1 MEKFDGIELARGYLE
16 GVAHVRGALLIQ
28 GWMLLPDRECS
39 SFRVY
44 LNRELA
50 GSAHTV
56 LREDVARAFPWIPHA
71 ARSGFQFQLHG
82 PAAETIRAGRLD
94 VIGFHQKGHP
104 IARMGS
110 AFRTDLDTAVP
121 TPPPELM
128 KRVANTEDPR
138 FFKIGGRKTFGEFV
152 DAIKGY
158 CELGSARRLL
168 DWGSGCGRVTVHFL
182 LDPNMPQV
190 FGCDI
195 DPEAIAWC
203 SNNLQPGSFSRIEP
217 WPPTPYKDSTFDL
230 VIAHSVFTHL
240 AREVQKAWLAE
251 MKRIIIPGGLFLAS
265 THGEFAALFTFPNP
279 FGDSESPRGLVS
291 NLKNMLAR
299 FRRGTGLLKDGIC
312 DGMSDPALRGIAP
325 EGYYQSVFQTRAYT
339 IREWSK
345 YFEILEYI
353 ERGMGNFQDLV
364 VMRRPA

>member
-1 MEKFDGIELARGYLE
+1 
-16 GVAHVRGALLIQ
+16 
-28 GWMLLPDRECS
+28 
-39 SFRVY
+39 
-44 LNRELA
+44 
-50 GSAHTV
+50 
-56 LREDVARAFPWIPHA
+56 
-71 ARSGFQFQLHG
+71 
-82 PAAETIRAGRLD
+82 
-94 VIGFHQKGHP
+94 
-104 IARMGS
+104 
-110 AFRTDLDTAVP
+110 
-121 TPPPELM
+121 M

-138 FFKIGGRKTFGEFV
+138 FFKIGGLKTFGEFV
-152 DAIKGY
+152 DAIKRY

-182 LDPNMPQV
+182 LNPNMPQV

-217 WPPTPYKDSTFDL
+217 WPPTPYKDSTLDL

-279 FGDSESPRGLVS
+279 FGDSESPRGLVN

-312 DGMSDPALRGIAP
+312 DGMSDPALKGIAP